1 MFRYGLKG
9 SSNSGKDGYDCAI
22 VPGGTVYTYYG
33 AGTKRVSNGLRD
45 EYCGGEN
52 QGQTSICCKIFRVLS
67 FHIN

>member
-1 MFRYGLKG
+1 MFRYGSKG
-9 SSNSGKDGYDCAI
+9 TNKDGYDCAI

-52 QGQTSICCKIFRVLS
+52 QGQTSICCKIFS
-67 FHIN
+67 FTRFFVIK